1 MRRGRGPRKD
11 LLNPNDTLMAL
22 KINTSGRSLV
32 QARATRGP
40 RTMPDTSSRLL
51 DLSVSEKVAKLS
63 AFILSDIDTRAARAP
78 YAAGGCYLLIA
89 RSPESPVAM
98 ALREH
103 AGALAKS
110 GIRIRAV
117 FGEIELGQ
125 GAGTVA
131 AAPFTTP
138 SECRIARDSRL
149 LAAHEQLVLAPDCCW
164 IGDSMRREPAK
175 RDAYENFA
183 AGCAETATNASRSFE
198 KIWRVSAP
206 IRAVPVVPAR
216 LTARLPDLAGNPL
229 DHPETP
235 RRQ

>member
-1 MRRGRGPRKD
+1 
-11 LLNPNDTLMAL
+11 
-22 KINTSGRSLV
+22 
-32 QARATRGP
+32 
-40 RTMPDTSSRLL
+40 MPDTYSRLL
-51 DLSVSEKVAKLS
+51 DLSVGEKVARLS
-63 AFILSDIDTRAARAP
+63 AFITSDIDTRATRGL

-103 AGALAKS
+103 AGAMAKS
-110 GIRIRAV
+110 GIRIRTI

-125 GAGTVA
+125 GAATVA
-131 AAPFTTP
+131 VAPFAMP

-149 LAAHEQLVLAPDCCW
+149 LAAHEQLVLASDCCW

-183 AGCAETATNASRSFE
+183 AGCAETATNATRSFE
-198 KIWRVSAP
+198 KMWRASAP
-206 IRAVPVVPAR
+206 VRAVPVVPAG
-216 LTARLPDLAGNPL
+216 LAPRLPELAGNPL
-229 DHPETP
+229 EHPETP

>member
-1 MRRGRGPRKD
+1 
-11 LLNPNDTLMAL
+11 
-22 KINTSGRSLV
+22 
-32 QARATRGP
+32 
-40 RTMPDTSSRLL
+40 MPDTSSRLL
-51 DLSVSEKVAKLS
+51 DLSVGEKVARLS
-63 AFILSDIDTRAARAP
+63 AFITSDIDTRATRGL

-103 AGALAKS
+103 AGALAKC
-110 GIRIRAV
+110 GIRIRTI

-125 GAGTVA
+125 AATVA
-131 AAPFTTP
+131 TAPFAMP

-183 AGCAETATNASRSFE
+183 AGCAETATNATRSFE
-198 KIWRVSAP
+198 KMWRASAP
-206 IRAVPVVPAR
+206 VRAVPVVPAG
-216 LTARLPDLAGNPL
+216 LAPRLPELAGNPL
-229 DHPETP
+229 EHPETP